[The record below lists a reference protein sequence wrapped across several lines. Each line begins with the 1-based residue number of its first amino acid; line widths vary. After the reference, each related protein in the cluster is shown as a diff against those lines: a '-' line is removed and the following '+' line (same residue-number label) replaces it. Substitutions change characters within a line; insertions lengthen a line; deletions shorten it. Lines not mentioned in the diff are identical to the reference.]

1 MPAAV
6 VAADPIATDSGFAEA
21 EVDAEKTRER
31 CTRYVRPLLDQGV
44 VAVVPGYGGRSP
56 DGRQTTLGRGGSDL
70 SATIVGRGIGSEEVW
85 IMSDVDGVLD
95 ADPRLVPDATLLP
108 RLSYR
113 EARVFAELGA
123 KILHHRTMEP
133 AAEAGIEV
141 LVRNTFNLDS
151 PGTRV
156 TALEEGSEV
165 RCIALRRNMA
175 VEVPC
180 TSGHRNEAAVVVCI
194 GSPEDADAKRGRKLL
209 HKAGISILA
218 FRQGD
223 RRARLPGA

>member
-1 MPAAV
+1 M
-6 VAADPIATDSGFAEA
+6 
-21 EVDAEKTRER
+21 
-31 CTRYVRPLLDQGV
+31 
-44 VAVVPGYGGRSP
+44 
-56 DGRQTTLGRGGSDL
+56 
-70 SATIVGRGIGSEEVW
+70 SATIVGRGIGSKEVW

-95 ADPRLVPDATLLP
+95 ADPRLVPDAALLP

-141 LVRNTFNLDS
+141 FVRNTFNPES
-151 PGTRV
+151 PGTQV
-156 TALEEGSEV
+156 TALEEGAGV

-194 GSPEDADAKRGRKLL
+194 GSPGNADTKKGRKLL
-209 HKAGISILA
+209 REAGISVLHFGKATAGLVFLVPEREAERALRILHDA
-218 FRQGD
+218 LVTIPE
-223 RRARLPGA
+223 AGALAGAGEVA